1 MNIKNMR
8 ISFSWLLVLLFIVF
22 GCIES
27 FAGDAE
33 LTVCAAASTTG
44 PIMDI
49 SKLFKEKT
57 GITIKSSFASSG
69 VLARQIEQGNPAD
82 VFISASKKWAD
93 YAKSKGLLKADT
105 RTNILTNTLVMIIP
119 KDGATL
125 KDFAFSKDYNFPE
138 KLSGRL
144 SIGNPEHVPAGK
156 YAQQSLTA
164 LGWWQG
170 LQDKLI
176 LSKDVRSALRV
187 VEVGEADYG
196 IVYGSDAKK
205 SPKVEVAGVFPDST
219 HKPIV
224 YVIAEVEGANA
235 DAGRFIDFLFSDEA
249 GKIFAEYGFV
259 PVKRK

>member
-1 MNIKNMR
+1 MRITNLR
-8 ISFSWLLVLLFIVF
+8 ISFSGLLILLFIAF

-27 FAGDAE
+27 FAADKE
-33 LTVCAAASTTG
+33 LTICAAASTTG

-49 SKLFKEKT
+49 SKIFKDKT

-82 VFISASKKWAD
+82 VYISASKKWAD
-93 YAKSKGLLKADT
+93 YAEKKGLLKAGT

-119 KDGATL
+119 KGGKTL
-125 KDFAFSKDYNFPE
+125 KDFTFSKDYNFPE
-138 KLSGRL
+138 KLEGRL

-170 LQDKLI
+170 LKEKLI

-205 SPKVEVAGVFPDST
+205 SSKVEVAGIFPDST

-224 YVIAEVEGANA
+224 YVIAEVDGAKA
-235 DAGRFIDFLFSDEA
+235 DASKFIDFLFSEEA
-249 GKIFAEYGFV
+249 GKIFTEYGFV
-259 PVKRK
+259 PVKK